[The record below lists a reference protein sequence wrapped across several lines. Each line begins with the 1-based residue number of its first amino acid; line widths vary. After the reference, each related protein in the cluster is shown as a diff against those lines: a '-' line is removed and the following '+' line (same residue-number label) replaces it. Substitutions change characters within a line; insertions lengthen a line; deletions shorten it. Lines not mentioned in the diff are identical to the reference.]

1 MIKLTTIQY
10 QTSDGRVF
18 DTESEAKAHE
28 EMLSASDSKTT
39 LDNGMVI
46 TKDNVTEYFR
56 LNKCERCPFSIEC
69 TDMTNFVRRYTTNT
83 FTLCDAVLHTI

>member
-56 LNKCERCPFSIEC
+56 KNRCEMCPFSVEC
-69 TDMTNFVRRYTTNT
+69 ADMSGFVRMHTTHT